1 MRTMRQKGRRATEGF
16 TLLELL
22 VVVSVLAA
30 LAGLTATIVDRYER
44 DAQIK
49 LAEVEMAR
57 IASAIYRFRAD
68 TGYFPGTGPF
78 SRHAMSN
85 PAVDEL
91 VHDGGWGKDGKEW
104 LDDIWFSSA
113 NLAWLFHE
121 PVWPPL
127 PARLGDAGNESK
139 ALMPWDMDAAR
150 GWHGP
155 YLDLAARTSLTVDRI
170 DPHGGDRCR
179 GLSPDEIDGLVRDNG
194 FLNLI
199 TGITD
204 PFERKSNRLPAG
216 EFCEI
221 RGDAEDGYLVAE
233 HGGSAYLYETA
244 YWYSDHPDCPT
255 VEANCIVLRSLG
267 KNGRD
272 DQGIAD
278 DLVLILEKRG

>member
-1 MRTMRQKGRRATEGF
+1 MRTMRQKGRCASKGF

-30 LAGLTATIVDRYER
+30 LAGLTATIADRYER
-44 DAQIK
+44 DAQVK

-68 TGYFPGTGPF
+68 TGYFPDTGPF
-78 SRHAMSN
+78 SRQAMSD

-91 VHDGGWGKDGKEW
+91 VRDGGWGKDGEEW
-104 LDDIWFSSA
+104 LNDIWFSSA

-121 PVWPPL
+121 PVWPPM
-127 PARLGDAGNESK
+127 PARLGDATYEPM
-139 ALMPWDMDAAR
+139 ALMAWDMDAAR

-155 YLDLAARTSLTVDRI
+155 YLDLSARTSFTVDRM
-170 DPHGGDRCR
+170 DPDGGDRCR
-179 GLSPDEIDGLVRDNG
+179 GLSPGEVDGLVRGKG
-194 FLNLI
+194 FVSLM

-204 PFERKSNRLPAG
+204 PFERQTSRLAAG

-221 RGDAEDGYLVAE
+221 RSDADGYRVAE
-233 HGGSAYLYETA
+233 YGGSAYLYEAA
-244 YWYSDHPDCPT
+244 YWHPRHPDCPSS
-255 VEANCIVLRSLG
+255 ESSCIVLRSLG
-267 KNGRD
+267 KNGKD

-278 DLVLILEKRG
+278 DLVVILEKRG